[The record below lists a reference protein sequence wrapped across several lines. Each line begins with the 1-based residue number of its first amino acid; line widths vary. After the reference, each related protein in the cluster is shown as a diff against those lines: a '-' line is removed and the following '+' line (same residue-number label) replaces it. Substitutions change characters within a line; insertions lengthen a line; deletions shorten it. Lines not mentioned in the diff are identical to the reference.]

1 MVNLQNDAQR
11 ARREAKEVKEELL
24 QQTERDLKIIMAGIN
39 VAEESIETGNK
50 EIEALLTK
58 KTVNKD
64 KLTASQAKMS
74 MGLKRKAELSSE
86 IEQVKEKKKK
96 LSEDK

>member
-1 MVNLQNDAQR
+1 MVCNLKGLA
-11 ARREAKEVKEELL
+11 
-24 QQTERDLKIIMAGIN
+24 
-39 VAEESIETGNK
+39 
-50 EIEALLTK
+50 
-58 KTVNKD
+58 VNKD
-64 KLTASQAKMS
+64 KLRASQAKMS